1 MPAGW
6 SGPGGRAR
14 WRGRS
19 RAPFIITVLLLAVL
33 AGCATRD
40 VTADVDPAR
49 WTVTPPGDLV
59 PARVARVIDGD
70 TLVVAFKP
78 GARVERRGERL
89 FLSLASERVEVAPEE
104 RVRLIGINAPE
115 IAHDSRPAEYFGR
128 EAADFTRRRLRGR
141 EVALAFDVQ
150 KRDQYGR
157 LLAYVFDGER
167 LFNAELVARGYAQ
180 VMTVPPNVLYADL
193 FRDLQREARAAGRG
207 LWGKP

>member
-1 MPAGW
+1 MPVALT
-6 SGPGGRAR
+6 GPGRVR
-14 WRGRS
+14 WPGCGLV
-19 RAPFIITVLLLAVL
+19 FLLVTGLLLTLL
-33 AGCATRD
+33 AGCAGRD
-40 VTADVDPAR
+40 VATDADPAR
-49 WTVTPPGDLV
+49 WTVAPPQEPV
-59 PARVARVIDGD
+59 PARVVRAIDGD
-70 TLVVAFKP
+70 TLLVSFRP
-78 GARVERRGERL
+78 GERVERKGQKL
-89 FLSLASERVEVAPEE
+89 YLVLARERVEVAPEE
-104 RVRLIGINAPE
+104 RVRLIGVNAPE

-128 EAADFTRRRLRGR
+128 EAADFTRRRLHGR